1 MDEKDLK
8 RMLASILQNQA
19 IPVSNVSPN
28 RDLKILEK
36 MSGVSRNT
44 DNYAGRLAELPVS
57 YQNLPKE
64 FKKAML
70 ALKDLH
76 NTPYEFSLSVLLG
89 MANTCSHHLY
99 DVNSY
104 KYGIRPISMYIMILL
119 GTAGSKSTIYNEV
132 KGPFVD
138 YCSRMRDALSNEDA
152 RYVSDYKAYKK
163 LVQQY
168 EKDLEA
174 GIKSKYPDKPV
185 PAETGDY
192 LNGKF
197 TVNGLIDTLKSQPHA
212 SLISAEAGEFFSSHA
227 FQGSKQ
233 DSTRSTEMTTALTRV
248 WDGDGL
254 SRVIKEERVN
264 VENRRVNSMLMVQ
277 EGVIRDVLNNR
288 VFQEQGFTHRI
299 LISQIHPFEKP
310 DMSYDPVMLEL
321 EQRAR
326 DGLKEYL
333 DKLVDLLNIRA
344 QMIEGKHFELRP
356 IVIESTDEAKIYIAN
371 YYNSTKRWGD
381 VGGKLEMYSG
391 FANRIHE
398 HLIRIAATLAAF
410 NNRDQVVIT
419 MDEAR
424 AAVDIMNMFVDHRVN
439 LEMGITD
446 TRAELTQG
454 ANVLKVWF
462 KKHSNKTFTK
472 RELSQYG
479 PKSFREITDEQ
490 RVSILQE
497 LINSETVIVTE
508 TIAKNG
514 KKVQQ
519 FQYNTETV

>member
-1 MDEKDLK
+1 MNEKDLK
-8 RMLASILQNQA
+8 RILASILQNEA

-28 RDLKILEK
+28 RDLKNHEK
-36 MSGVSRNT
+36 LSGVSSSS
-44 DNYAGRLAELPVS
+44 DNYDGRLAELPVS

-64 FKKAML
+64 FKKAIL

-89 MANTCSHHLY
+89 MANTCCHHLY

-138 YCSRMRDALSNEDA
+138 YCRRMRDALANEDA
-152 RYVSDYKAYKK
+152 RYISELKVYKK
-163 LVQQY
+163 LQQQY
-168 EKDLEA
+168 EEDVKA
-174 GIKSKYPDKPV
+174 GIKSKYPDKPM
-185 PAETGDY
+185 PAETADY
-192 LNGKF
+192 LNSKF
-197 TVNGLIDTLKSQPHA
+197 TVNGLIDTLNSQPHA

-227 FQGSKQ
+227 FQASKQ
-233 DSTRSTEMTTALTRV
+233 DSTRSTEMTTALTKV
-248 WDGDGL
+248 WDGDSL
-254 SRVIKEERVN
+254 SRVIKAERV
-264 VENRRVNSMLMVQ
+264 VIDNRRVNSMLMVQ

-299 LISQIHPFEKP
+299 MISQIHPFEKP
-310 DMSYDPVMLEL
+310 DMSYDPEVLER

-333 DKLVDLLNIRA
+333 RKLEDLLNIRP
-344 QMIEGKHFELRP
+344 QMIEGKHFELQP
-356 IVIESTDEAKIYIAN
+356 TVIESTDEAKIYIAD

-381 VGGKLEMYSG
+381 TGGKLEMYSG

-410 NNRDQVVIT
+410 NNRDQVMIT

-424 AAVDIMNMFVDHRVN
+424 AAVDIMNMFVDHRVK

-446 TRAELTQG
+446 TRADLTQG
-454 ANVLKVWF
+454 ANVMRVWF
-462 KKHSNKTFTK
+462 KNNPTAWVTK
-472 RELSQYG
+472 RDLTRQG
-479 PKSFREITDEQ
+479 PKSFKDITDEQ
-490 RVSILQE
+490 RVSILEE
-497 LINSETVIVTE
+497 LIKSETIVATE
-508 TIAKNG
+508 IIAKNG
-514 KKVQQ
+514 RKVQQ
-519 FQYNTETV
+519 FQYNND